1 MDIQTAIISLYPDA
15 QFAGPKGTAGYAGI
29 RWHKKPAGITEAK
42 VLTKLAELHAAYDAQ
57 AYARSRQAEYP
68 PWEQQLDHIYHHGI
82 ASWKTN
88 VVQPV
93 KDKFPKP
100 K

>member
-1 MDIQTAIISLYPDA
+1 MTDLAAAIKAINPDA
-15 QFAGPKGTAGYAGI
+15 SVSIVGNDLDQITWLHGTSPI
-29 RWHKKPAGITEAK
+29 PDEAI
-42 VLTKLAELHAAYDAQ
+42 LAKRVELKSAYDAQ

>member
-1 MDIQTAIISLYPDA
+1 MTDLAAAIKAINPDASFSIIGNDLNQITWLHGTSPISDEVIVAKQAELQTA
-15 QFAGPKGTAGYAGI
+15 
-29 RWHKKPAGITEAK
+29 
-42 VLTKLAELHAAYDAQ
+42 YDSQ
-57 AYARSRQAEYP
+57 AYARRRATEYP
-68 PWEQQLDHIYHHGI
+68 PWEQQLDHIYHNGI
-82 ASWKTN
+82 ASWKAN